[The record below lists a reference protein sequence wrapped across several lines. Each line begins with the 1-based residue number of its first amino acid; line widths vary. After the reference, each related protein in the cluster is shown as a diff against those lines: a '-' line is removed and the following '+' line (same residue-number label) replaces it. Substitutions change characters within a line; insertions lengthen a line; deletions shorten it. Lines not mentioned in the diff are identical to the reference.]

1 MSYGAQTPGAQL
13 SMQSEHHT
21 KLALLTFFPLLP
33 TLAHTHFLF
42 THFIYLFN
50 II

>member
-33 TLAHTHFLF
+33 TLAHTHTLSFYTF
-42 THFIYLFN
+42 YLF
-50 II
+50 I